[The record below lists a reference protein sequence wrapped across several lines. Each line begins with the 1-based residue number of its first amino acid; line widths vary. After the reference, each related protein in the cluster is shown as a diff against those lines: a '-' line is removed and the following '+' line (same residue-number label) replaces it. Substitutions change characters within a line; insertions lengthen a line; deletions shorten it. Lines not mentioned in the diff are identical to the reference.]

1 MNKYKTLDEF
11 FADQSE
17 EKLVQIN
24 MLRKI
29 ILDTDANLTET
40 IKWNAPNYSYKGED
54 RLTFN
59 LMNKQDLVKLVIH
72 MGSTTKEHKNK
83 KPLLNEDEGI
93 VEWNSDIRGTLSFD
107 GITDIKRKAQS
118 VQGVI
123 KKWLAIS
130 VA

>member
-40 IKWNAPNYSYKGED
+40 SKWNAPKYRYKGED

-59 LMNKQDLVKLVIH
+59 LMNKQGLVKLVIH
-72 MGSTTKEHKNK
+72 MGSTKKEHKDK

>member
-17 EKLVQIN
+17 EKRIQIK
-24 MLRKI
+24 MLRRI
-29 ILDTDANLTET
+29 ILDAEPGLIET

-59 LMNKQDLVKLVIH
+59 LVNKQGLVKLVIH
-72 MGSTTKEHKNK
+72 MGSVKKESKNTKSVLE
-83 KPLLNEDEGI
+83 EDEGI
-93 VEWNSDIRGTLSFD
+93 VEWNSNIRGTLSFD
-107 GITDIKRKAQS
+107 DIADIKKKAQL
-118 VQGVI
+118 VQNVI

-130 VA
+130 TE